1 MELALFFA
9 AIILGAC
16 IIGGFIMLARR
27 GGNSGQDTGE
37 LVRLAED
44 KARAESELDSVRTEL
59 DAAELQ
65 LSEARQIEIKCAEL
79 ERDLANANELGNR
92 VAEEFDATKTERDTL
107 RSEVQ
112 KLNAERSGLVAE
124 LEASSASVEKGTA
137 EIAELRGQNDKLTE
151 QVNSLTARTT
161 GLNTELNA
169 TTTSLEDESSE
180 NAQLRNEV
188 AELTK
193 QVNTLTAK
201 VSNLDTELKNS
212 EERLVERGEL
222 EKLFGDRFKTM
233 STETLA
239 NQQKQFIDRARETL
253 KPLSDKVEKLD
264 REWVNTSGAFKQQ
277 IESLA
282 SETRTLSTALTRPQA
297 RGQWGEMQVERA
309 LELSGLVKGIHY
321 DTQVSDNQGGRTDFI
336 VHMPHRRDIILDSKV
351 SLVALINAQDT
362 SDENERNNHL
372 NQHARHMQEHADSL
386 ASKEY
391 WSQLPDSADFVV
403 MVVPEFALPPAVERR
418 PNLIDRALQNNVVI
432 STHSTLVA
440 LLKTVAMG
448 WQERQLADEAQEIGK
463 LGRDLHD
470 RLETFAGYYAGMG
483 RALDR
488 AVREYNSGVGS
499 LESRVL
505 TQARRFPELGV
516 QTTKELP
523 ESQPVE
529 TSVRE
534 MRTASTN
541 HHPADDE

>member
-1 MELALFFA
+1 MDAGIIIVA
-9 AIILGAC
+9 AIVGAS
-16 IIGGFIMLARR
+16 IIGAFIMMSRR
-27 GGNSGQDTGE
+27 GGETGEDTGD
-37 LVRLAED
+37 LVRLAEE
-44 KARAESELDSVRTEL
+44 KAKAESELASTRADLDVANQQLDTARQFEIQNAKLSTDLANEKALQTRTADQLQSTQSGRETLQSQVQKLTAQISGLKAEL
-59 DAAELQ
+59 DAKDASLQ
-65 LSEARQIEIKCAEL
+65 EETNENSDLRRQ
-79 ERDLANANELGNR
+79 
-92 VAEEFDATKTERDTL
+92 
-107 RSEVQ
+107 S
-112 KLNAERSGLVAE
+112 
-124 LEASSASVEKGTA
+124 
-137 EIAELRGQNDKLTE
+137 
-151 QVNSLTARTT
+151 
-161 GLNTELNA
+161 TEL
-169 TTTSLEDESSE
+169 
-180 NAQLRNEV
+180 V
-188 AELTK
+188 G

-201 VSNLDTELKNS
+201 VSNLNTELKNA
-212 EERLVERGEL
+212 EERMEERGQL

-233 STETLA
+233 SSETLA
-239 NQQKQFIDRARETL
+239 NQQKQFIERARETL

-282 SETRTLSTALTRPQA
+282 TETRTLSTALTRPQA

-321 DTQVSDNQGGRTDFI
+321 DTQAPDNQGGRTDFI

-351 SLVALINAQDT
+351 SLVALIDAQDT
-362 SDENERNNHL
+362 TDENQRSQHL
-372 NQHARHMQEHADSL
+372 DRHARLMQGHADSL

-448 WQERQLADEAQEIGK
+448 WQERKIAEEANEIGL
-463 LGRDLHD
+463 LGRELHD
-470 RLETFAGYYAGMG
+470 RLEVFATHYADIGT
-483 RALDR
+483 ALDR
-488 AVREYNSGVGS
+488 AVNRYNRGVGS

-523 ESQPVE
+523 ETQPVE
-529 TSVRE
+529 TTVRA
-534 MRTASTN
+534 MRGASASDN
-541 HHPADDE
+541 SSSDNGA

>member
-1 MELALFFA
+1 MDAGIIIVA
-9 AIILGAC
+9 AIVGAS
-16 IIGGFIMLARR
+16 IIGAFILMSRR
-27 GGNSGQDTGE
+27 GGETGEDTGE
-37 LVRLAED
+37 LVRLAEE
-44 KARAESELDSVRTEL
+44 KAKAEAELASTRADLDVANQQLDTARQFEIQNAKLSTDLANEKALQTRTAEQLQSTQSSRETLQSQVQKLTAEISGLKAEL
-59 DAAELQ
+59 DAKDASLQ
-65 LSEARQIEIKCAEL
+65 EETNENSDLRRQ
-79 ERDLANANELGNR
+79 
-92 VAEEFDATKTERDTL
+92 
-107 RSEVQ
+107 S
-112 KLNAERSGLVAE
+112 
-124 LEASSASVEKGTA
+124 
-137 EIAELRGQNDKLTE
+137 
-151 QVNSLTARTT
+151 
-161 GLNTELNA
+161 
-169 TTTSLEDESSE
+169 TSLIG
-180 NAQLRNEV
+180 
-188 AELTK
+188 

-201 VSNLDTELKNS
+201 VSNLNTELKNA
-212 EERLVERGEL
+212 EERMEERGQL

-233 STETLA
+233 SSETLA
-239 NQQKQFIDRARETL
+239 NQQKQFIERARETL

-321 DTQVSDNQGGRTDFI
+321 DTQAPDNQGGRTDFI
-336 VHMPHRRDIILDSKV
+336 VHMPHRRDIIIDSKV
-351 SLVALINAQDT
+351 SLVAIIDAQDT
-362 SDENERNNHL
+362 TDENQRSQHL
-372 NQHARHMQEHADSL
+372 DRHARLMQGHTDSL

-448 WQERQLADEAQEIGK
+448 WQERKIAEEANEIGL
-463 LGRDLHD
+463 LGRELHD
-470 RLETFAGYYAGMG
+470 RLEVFATHYADIGT
-483 RALDR
+483 ALDR
-488 AVREYNSGVGS
+488 AVNRYNRGVGS

-523 ESQPVE
+523 ETQPVE
-529 TSVRE
+529 TTVRA
-534 MRTASTN
+534 MRTVPAS
-541 HHPADDE
+541 DEPPSENGA

>member
-9 AIILGAC
+9 AIIVGAC
-16 IIGGFIMLARR
+16 IIGGFIMVARR

-59 DAAELQ
+59 DAAEHQ
-65 LSEARQIEIKCAEL
+65 LSEARQTEIKRAEL

-92 VAEEFDATKTERDTL
+92 VAKELDTTKTERDTL

-112 KLNAERSGLVAE
+112 KLNAEKSGLVAE
-124 LEASSASVEKGTA
+124 LEASSASVEKGNA

-161 GLNTELNA
+161 RLNTELNA

-253 KPLSDKVEKLD
+253 KPLSDKVDKLD

-309 LELSGLVKGIHY
+309 LELSGLQKGIHY
-321 DTQVSDNQGGRTDFI
+321 ETQAPDQKGGRTDFI
-336 VHMPHRRDIILDSKV
+336 VHMPHQRDIILDSKV
-351 SLVALINAQDT
+351 SLSAIMDAQDT
-362 SDENERNNHL
+362 ADDAERSNHL
-372 NQHARHMQEHADSL
+372 DRHARLMQTHADSL

-391 WSQLPDSADFVV
+391 WSDLPAAADFVV

-418 PNLIDRALQNNVVI
+418 PNLIDRALQDNVVI

-448 WQERQLADEAQEIGK
+448 WQERQIAAEAEEIGK

-470 RLETFAGYYAGMG
+470 RLETFAGYYASMG